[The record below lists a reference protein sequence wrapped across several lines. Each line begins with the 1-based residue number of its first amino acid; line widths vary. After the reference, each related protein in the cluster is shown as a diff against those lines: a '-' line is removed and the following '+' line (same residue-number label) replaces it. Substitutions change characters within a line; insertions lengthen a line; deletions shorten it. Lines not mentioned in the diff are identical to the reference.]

1 MAANM
6 GGTKRLH
13 WAQAI
18 VASAGGLGLFL
29 IGFLDSSFVPFPVIN
44 DLMVADLSMQRPAL
58 MPYYA
63 TMATLG
69 SVVGCVVLYF
79 IAKKGGE
86 ALFHKQAG
94 PRAAQIRRWMDR
106 NGFVSVLVAALLP
119 PPTPFKIVVLAAP
132 VCGVPLRNFTLALLL
147 ARSLRYFAVGTL
159 AVRYGAAVIPYM
171 LQHKFQVSGVS
182 LAVVIVVYGL
192 VHFVFRAPKPTA
204 TTP

>member
-1 MAANM
+1 M
-6 GGTKRLH
+6 GGTKLLH

-147 ARSLRYFAVGTL
+147 ARSLRYFAVGIL

-171 LQHKFQVSGVS
+171 LQHKFQVSGVT
-182 LAVVIVVYGL
+182 LAVVIVVYGI
-192 VHFVFRAPKPTA
+192 VHFLFRAPKSPA